1 MNSQLSFSL
10 ANSFVYKPNLIA
22 IQLFEARSCFSFITI
37 VCRSSAKPYIWRIKK
52 NFSEHYLVV
61 YSRNCGLSFPF
72 SSFSKATFQYNQRN
86 RNFCCLHFI
95 RGDEKKSVRRQK
107 KIWKDQF
114 GRAGRSI
121 EELTFLSPEAV
132 KKLPVISSQSL
143 SKKSSCIF
151 KLTFCISLLLF
162 TT

>member
-10 ANSFVYKPNLIA
+10 ANSFVYKPNLTA
-22 IQLFEARSCFSFITI
+22 IQLFEARSSFSFITI
-37 VCRSSAKPYIWRIKK
+37 VCRSSAKPDILRIKK
-52 NFSEHYLVV
+52 NFNFSEHYLVV

-95 RGDEKKSVRRQK
+95 RGDEKK
-107 KIWKDQF
+107 IWKDQF

-121 EELTFLSPEAV
+121 EELTFPSPEAV

-151 KLTFCISLLLF
+151 KLTFCIFLLLF